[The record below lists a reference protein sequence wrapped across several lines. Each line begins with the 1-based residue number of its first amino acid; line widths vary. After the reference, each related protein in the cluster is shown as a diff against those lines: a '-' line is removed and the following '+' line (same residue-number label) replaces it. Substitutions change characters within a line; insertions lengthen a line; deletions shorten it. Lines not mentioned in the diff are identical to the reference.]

1 MLVILVLFF
10 SSRRRHTR
18 CALVTG
24 VQTCALPISG
34 KQPHSVKVRRL
45 DTNEEIT
52 VSLTDAPAV
61 KPGGKPRP
69 EIACFAGV
77 DRIDGQ
83 ARTPN
88 LKVGA
93 GAVVQFEN
101 LKKAGNEYKASWMT
115 LMSKNPAEA
124 PVFVN
129 VATTV
134 REYKSGGDVNRYAL
148 FAHLPAA
155 TKVTS
160 LDELK
165 AVIARSEEHTSEL
178 QSLMRISYAVSCL
191 QKKKHTTPRINN

>member
-1 MLVILVLFF
+1 MIRRPPRSTRTDTLFPYTTLF
-10 SSRRRHTR
+10 RS
-18 CALVTG
+18 
-24 VQTCALPISG
+24 
-34 KQPHSVKVRRL
+34 PHSVKVRRL

-115 LMSKNPAEA
+115 LMSKHTAEA

-134 REYKSGGDVNRYAL
+134 DRKSTRLNSS
-148 FAHLPAA
+148 H
-155 TKVTS
+155 
-160 LDELK
+160 
-165 AVIARSEEHTSEL
+165 
-178 QSLMRISYAVSCL
+178 
-191 QKKKHTTPRINN
+191 